1 VSARARIASRRHGA
15 ATKGD
20 GEAEIEDEHMK
31 GNDDAVA
38 HSVKANDNDMDS
50 VGRDQISSELQIDDQ
65 QIDIGTQRQHNT
77 TTRRRRTGNDGLG
90 LVRGLTVGNSAMGSK
105 ARRRMT

>member
-1 VSARARIASRRHGA
+1 
-15 ATKGD
+15 
-20 GEAEIEDEHMK
+20 MK

>member
-20 GEAEIEDEHMK
+20 GEAEIEDEHIK
-31 GNDDAVA
+31 GNDDVVA

-50 VGRDQISSELQIDDQ
+50 AGCGQICLELRFDGH
-65 QIDIGTQRQHNT
+65 QIDIR
-77 TTRRRRTGNDGLG
+77 TRR
-90 LVRGLTVGNSAMGSK
+90 
-105 ARRRMT
+105 